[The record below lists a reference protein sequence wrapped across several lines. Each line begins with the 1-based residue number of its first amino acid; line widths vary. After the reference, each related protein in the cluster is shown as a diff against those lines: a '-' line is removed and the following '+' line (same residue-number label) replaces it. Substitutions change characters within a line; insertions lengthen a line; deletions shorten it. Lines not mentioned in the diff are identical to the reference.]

1 MKVPV
6 GETGVSGGTPEL
18 PQHIGV
24 VEEGREGKALCAAVT
39 LLWTAA
45 GRLIQNMDFAL

>member
-1 MKVPV
+1 MSVSSTGPNLTAPPDLDLVKTPV

-24 VEEGREGKALCAAVT
+24 VEEGREGKAL
-39 LLWTAA
+39 
-45 GRLIQNMDFAL
+45 